1 MVNSPQCRSVVRN
14 NYWYSKNHLWSHF
27 ERRRRGKRSVVAR
40 SVDGK
45 KKIAINFNSE
55 AVRWVCPDGGSS
67 ALHNR
72 TGDEVKRGRR
82 KIFNRGFRFHL
93 TEPELRSHIRCKF
106 SHQVRFFF
114 NHVSGLFSSEFEC
127 EWCHCGW
134 AKFIKLVEFFSTFK
148 LNSKCN

>member
-45 KKIAINFNSE
+45 KKIAINFNSG

-67 ALHNR
+67 ALQNR

-106 SHQVRFFF
+106 SHQVRFFSIMWADCSQVNLSVNDVTAVERSSF
-114 NHVSGLFSSEFEC
+114 NSFRL
-127 EWCHCGW
+127 
-134 AKFIKLVEFFSTFK
+134 
-148 LNSKCN
+148 LN